1 MENKLLIDLGV
12 KYGLD
17 SAKISKVAAMIYQAG
32 VEDFN
37 VPEAQAI
44 AEYLC
49 ENRLI
54 NKPAEEVMQE
64 LKLKGLAR
72 N

>member
-17 SAKISKVAAMIYQAG
+17 SAKISKVATIIYQAG
-32 VEDFN
+32 VEDFDE
-37 VPEAQAI
+37 PEARAI
-44 AEYLC
+44 AEHLC
-49 ENRLI
+49 ESGLI
-54 NKPAEEVMQE
+54 DKPAEEILQE

-72 N
+72 D

>member
-17 SAKISKVAAMIYQAG
+17 SAKISKIAAIIYQAG
-32 VEDFN
+32 VQNFN
-37 VPEAQAI
+37 EPEAKAI

-49 ENRLI
+49 ENGLI
-54 NKPAEEVMQE
+54 DKPSEEVMQE

-72 N
+72 D

>member
-1 MENKLLIDLGV
+1 MENKLLIDLGL

-17 SAKISKVAAMIYQAG
+17 SAKISKIAAMIYQAG
-32 VEDFN
+32 VEDFDK
-37 VPEAQAI
+37 PEAKAI

-49 ENRLI
+49 ENKLI
-54 NKPAEEVMQE
+54 DKPGEEVIQE